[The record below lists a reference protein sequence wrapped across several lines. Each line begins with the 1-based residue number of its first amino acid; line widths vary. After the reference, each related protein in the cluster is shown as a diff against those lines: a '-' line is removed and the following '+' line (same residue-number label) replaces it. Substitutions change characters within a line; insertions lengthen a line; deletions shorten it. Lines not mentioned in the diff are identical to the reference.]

1 MSNEHMPHID
11 VPDHIENPGQ
21 YIAAAHARIA
31 ANRAKGAR
39 ARWLKESP
47 TAQRCIDF
55 LFEDG
60 EFAPIETTDAEGYMT
75 RRTHPLVK
83 ASVGEFFGKMYTSL
97 CDWGRL
103 TPGQERAVLGMIEK
117 GMERLAQR
125 EAAIEAKRQS
135 AQHIGTVGERID
147 FDLVIKFTTDFETQ
161 FGYTYVHVMED
172 AAGNVVVY
180 KGSKVLGQRGDAVKF
195 KATIKAHDYRD
206 GIAQTIVTRPK

>member
-11 VPDHIENPGQ
+11 VPDHVEKADA
-21 YIAAAHARIA
+21 YIAGAHARIA

-39 ARWLKESP
+39 ARWIKESP

-60 EFAPIETTDAEGYMT
+60 EFAPIESTDAEGYLT

-103 TPGQERAVLGMIEK
+103 TPGQEAAVLKMIDK

-125 EAAIEAKRQS
+125 EATIEAKRQS
-135 AQHIGTVGERID
+135 AQHVGTVGERID
-147 FDLVIKFTTDFETQ
+147 FDLVIKFTTEFETQ
-161 FGYTYVHVMED
+161 FGMTYVHVMED
-172 AAGNVVVY
+172 ADANVVVY
-180 KGSKVLGQRGDAVKF
+180 KGSKVLGQKGDAVKF
-195 KATIKAHDYRD
+195 KATIKTHDYRD

>member
-1 MSNEHMPHID
+1 MSQTFPHIE

-55 LFEDG
+55 LFEIG
-60 EFAPIETTDAEGYMT
+60 EFDRASGQ
-75 RRTHPLVK
+75 HPTVK
-83 ASVGEFFGKMYTSL
+83 AAAGEFYGKLYTSL

-103 TPGQERAVLGMIEK
+103 TPKQEAACLKLIDNAA
-117 GMERLAQR
+117 ERLAKR
-125 EAAIEAKRQS
+125 EATIAAKRES
-135 AQHIGTVGERID
+135 AKHIGTVGERRE
-147 FDLVIKFTTDFETQ
+147 FDLGIKFTTSFETQ
-161 FGYTYVHVMED
+161 FGFTFVHVCED
-172 AAGNVVVY
+172 ADGNVVVY
-180 KGSKVLGQRGDAVKF
+180 KGSKELGQRGDNVVV

-206 GIAQTIVTRPK
+206 GIAQTIITRPSQK